1 MNVPSC
7 RVCGCTDFNACIEAD
22 GFPCC
27 WVEDD
32 LCSACA
38 FFAQGD
44 SVVLLEAEDISGKEV
59 PSEASTRIIRP
70 YSLQGREDPSDTTTG
85 AA

>member
-1 MNVPSC
+1 MNIPSC
-7 RVCGCTDFNACIEAD
+7 RVCGCTDFNACIETD

-32 LCSACA
+32 LCSSCA
-38 FFAQGD
+38 YFAQGD

-59 PSEASTRIIRP
+59 PSAASTRIIGP